1 MLWFFIYEITSK
13 AVDVFIL
20 FCSFYIGENNMDK
33 DKKIEIQ
40 QQELLRLDKENE
52 ELKQKVNDL
61 NKQIIQL
68 NEELTIEKNKPKEGY
83 EQAKRMM
90 ADLEDKQEEFI
101 DLVSELSNLKLK
113 YKNEL
118 LKTQRVREEYQ
129 DKIVS
134 AMWNM
139 KHTIETM

>member
-1 MLWFFIYEITSK
+1 MYFSLYF
-13 AVDVFIL
+13 
-20 FCSFYIGENNMDK
+20 IGENMDK

-52 ELKQKVNDL
+52 ELNRQIVELND
-61 NKQIIQL
+61 QIAKL
-68 NEELTIEKNKPKEGY
+68 TDELTIEKNKPKEGY

-90 ADLEDKQEEFI
+90 VDLEDRQEEFI
-101 DLVSELSNLKLK
+101 NLISELSNLKLK
-113 YKNEL
+113 YEKEI
-118 LKTQRVREEYQ
+118 LKTQNVREEYQ

-139 KHTIETM
+139 KHAIETM

>member
-1 MLWFFIYEITSK
+1 
-13 AVDVFIL
+13 
-20 FCSFYIGENNMDK
+20 
-33 DKKIEIQ
+33 
-40 QQELLRLDKENE
+40 
-52 ELKQKVNDL
+52 
-61 NKQIIQL
+61 
-68 NEELTIEKNKPKEGY
+68 
-83 EQAKRMM
+83 MM

>member
-1 MLWFFIYEITSK
+1 
-13 AVDVFIL
+13 
-20 FCSFYIGENNMDK
+20 MDK

-52 ELKQKVNDL
+52 ELNRQIVELND
-61 NKQIIQL
+61 QIAKL
-68 NEELTIEKNKPKEGY
+68 TDELTIEKNKPKEGY

-90 ADLEDKQEEFI
+90 VDLEDRQEEFI
-101 DLVSELSNLKLK
+101 NLISELSNLKLK
-113 YKNEL
+113 YEKEI
-118 LKTQRVREEYQ
+118 LKTQNVREEYQ

-139 KHTIETM
+139 KHAIETM

>member
-1 MLWFFIYEITSK
+1 MYFSLYF
-13 AVDVFIL
+13 
-20 FCSFYIGENNMDK
+20 IGENMDK

-52 ELKQKVNDL
+52 ELNQQIVELND
-61 NKQIIQL
+61 QIAKL
-68 NEELTIEKNKPKEGY
+68 TDELTFEKNKPKEGY

-113 YKNEL
+113 YENEI

-134 AMWNM
+134 AMWDM